1 MGGGRPDP
9 FGGLHRLRARRRL
22 ASRGSDD
29 ADWDHAGDAP
39 ERPVWGA
46 GPWPPGMFPNP
57 GTGQGTAA
65 RRPRFATTSS
75 PYEGAVSGVA
85 LKKGAWM
92 ADLSRRAALRLL
104 AAGACLGAPAGL
116 VSSCSRA
123 EALLEPEPLLG
134 LQEPG
139 VLEGLLNEACRRELE
154 GERLLARTG
163 RSGAL
168 SALAVQDGWDTCL
181 VARGFDLLWAESSGQ
196 EGVARISAY
205 FEQLKLFGGSVT
217 SISKTIRVN
226 PFQEF
231 GKINKTKRNEIFL
244 RSRIVYINCID

>member
-1 MGGGRPDP
+1 M
-9 FGGLHRLRARRRL
+9 
-22 ASRGSDD
+22 
-29 ADWDHAGDAP
+29 
-39 ERPVWGA
+39 
-46 GPWPPGMFPNP
+46 
-57 GTGQGTAA
+57 
-65 RRPRFATTSS
+65 
-75 PYEGAVSGVA
+75 SGVA

-196 EGVARISAY
+196 EGVARISFRLAGEIQGVRFRAADRVLTGRY
-205 FEQLKLFGGSVT
+205 RLTVAEGAAHIHWPKAPIVGIPAAKSHINQLLASHEGASAEMLGRDRTAAFGNLGRLKSGLEARGADTAFIDRCLARLAENLAANEYAGSRLADLGHALAALG
-217 SISKTIRVN
+217 S
-226 PFQEF
+226 
-231 GKINKTKRNEIFL
+231 L
-244 RSRIVYINCID
+244 